1 MGWPGV
7 SRSDAVETTR
17 QPASHRLEFLTD
29 SL

>member
-7 SRSDAVETTR
+7 SRSDAVETTHR
-17 QPASHRLEFLTD
+17 PAGRRLGFLTD